1 MSETVT
7 QSDTKTFLKD
17 AFGQESTSSTE
28 SWLNA
33 NEENVQE
40 LIFTIKMKYSETSKY
55 FFHLIQHRYSH
66 MTFRKE
72 NVK

>member
-1 MSETVT
+1 MNKTIT

-17 AFGQESTSSTE
+17 GFGQESTTSTE

-40 LIFTIKMKYSETSKY
+40 LIFSIQTRYSETFKY
-55 FFHLIQHRYSH
+55 FFQLI
-66 MTFRKE
+66 
-72 NVK
+72 